1 MEEVLDGGSE
11 EEIAEQ
17 GNGGFFLKG
26 KLGFLEI
33 FCFSHHRLHSIG
45 QSINVTSSFFS
56 KKIEGDKSTPEK
68 ILWTV
73 SYGKKNLKFE
83 NFDFYLTK
91 LPVNLASS
99 S

>member
-68 ILWTV
+68 ILRTV
-73 SYGKKNLKFE
+73 SYGKKIWNLKTLIHIWQ
-83 NFDFYLTK
+83 NFR
-91 LPVNLASS
+91 
-99 S
+99 

>member
-45 QSINVTSSFFS
+45 QSINVTSSFFRR
-56 KKIEGDKSTPEK
+56 KLRGTRAHLKRYYEQFPMEK
-68 ILWTV
+68 
-73 SYGKKNLKFE
+73 KFE
-83 NFDFYLTK
+83 I
-91 LPVNLASS
+91 
-99 S
+99 